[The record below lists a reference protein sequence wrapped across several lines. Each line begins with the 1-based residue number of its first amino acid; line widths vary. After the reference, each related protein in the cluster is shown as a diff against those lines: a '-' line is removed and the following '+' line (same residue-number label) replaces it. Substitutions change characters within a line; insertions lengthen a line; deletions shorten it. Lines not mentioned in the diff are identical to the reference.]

1 MERAKISQTR
11 WPVELYE
18 WMRERAHERRQSINR
33 TVVEL
38 AERVREEAGPAHV
51 QNILGRDL
59 SCRMMPQGWEDQ
71 ALQAR
76 QNRLGVPLR
85 SDGLDVLGEP
95 LPRDILEQAPR
106 GPARLGVEPLS
117 ECQPGLVP
125 LHPGHLERDL
135 RVHAEGKGV
144 LLASPGI
151 AHPPVLAAV
160 GHDREIE
167 PPPSERGLLRGS
179 GTIGFNDWRRTED
192 SYKIQK
198 SSVHQ

>member
-1 MERAKISQTR
+1 MEGAKISQTR

-38 AERVREEAGPAHV
+38 AERVREEAGPEHV

-59 SCRMMPQGWEDQ
+59 SCRTMPQGWEDQ

-76 QNRLGVPLR
+76 PHRLGVPLR
-85 SDGLDVLGEP
+85 SDGLDVLGKP
-95 LPRDILEQAPR
+95 LPRDILERSSR
-106 GPARLGVEPLS
+106 GSACLGVEPLG

-125 LHPGHLERDL
+125 FDSGHLERDV

-144 LLASPGI
+144 LLTSP
-151 AHPPVLAAV
+151 
-160 GHDREIE
+160 
-167 PPPSERGLLRGS
+167 
-179 GTIGFNDWRRTED
+179 
-192 SYKIQK
+192 
-198 SSVHQ
+198 